1 MLSLQDLKATEVVHV
16 TQDNMVDLMRF
27 WSEVT
32 KSFHLLEDDQCCR
45 IKSSFPHPLFN
56 NIIKSN
62 FSTDI
67 ENHLNT
73 IINNYNQNQVPFL
86 WRVWN
91 QDIPEELGSLLLE
104 KGAVQISDCALMAI
118 DLETYHPMSE
128 PLPDLKIKTIRTSQ
142 HALDFSAC
150 CSSVFKFPILLSK
163 TISEIIR
170 KQDQNIESFVGYI
183 EGTPVATGTI
193 FYSNGVAGIYNVT
206 TLPAFHGR
214 GIGVEMMT
222 TMLLKAKLDDIK
234 TTILH
239 ATSAGI
245 RLFEKLGFQNFGEMK
260 QYLFTN

>member
-1 MLSLQDLKATEVVHV
+1 MLSLQDLQATEVVHI
-16 TQDNMVDLMRF
+16 TQDNMADLMRF

-32 KSFHLLEDDQCCR
+32 KSFHLVEDDQCFR

-62 FSTDI
+62 FTTDI

-73 IINNYNQNQVPFL
+73 IISNYNENQVPFL

-91 QDIPEELGSLLLE
+91 QDVPRNLGSLLLE

-128 PLPDLKIKTIRTSQ
+128 PLQVLKIKTIRNPQ
-142 HALDFSAC
+142 HAFDFSKC
-150 CSSVFKFPILLSK
+150 CTSVFKIPIPLSK
-163 TISEIIR
+163 TISEIIG

-193 FYSNGVAGIYNVT
+193 FYSNGVAGIYNVA
-206 TLPAFHGR
+206 TLPIFQGK

-239 ATSAGI
+239 APAAGI
-245 RLFEKLGFQNFGEMK
+245 SLYEKLGFQNFGEMK

>member
-16 TQDNMVDLMRF
+16 TQDNMADLMRF

-32 KSFHLLEDDQCCR
+32 NSFCLLEDDQCFR
-45 IKSSFPHPLFN
+45 IKSSFPHPLLN
-56 NIIKSN
+56 TIIKSN

-73 IINNYNQNQVPFL
+73 TIKEYHQNQVPFL

-91 QDIPEELGSLLLE
+91 QDIPKNLGGLLLE
-104 KGAVQISDCALMAI
+104 KGAVQISANALMAI

-128 PLPDLKIKTIRTSQ
+128 PLPDLKIKAVRTAQ

-163 TISEIIR
+163 TIFEVIR

-183 EGTPVATGTI
+183 EATPVATGTI

-206 TLPAFHGR
+206 TLPAFQGR

-222 TMLLKAKLDDIK
+222 TMLLKAKLDEIK

-239 ATSAGI
+239 STPFGL
-245 RLFEKLGFQNFGEMK
+245 RLFERLGFQHFGEMK